1 MQDFNSI
8 LSAAQS
14 LTTGERLKLID
25 ALWESVPPEEEMPL
39 TDEWAREIGRRVSEI
54 DQGKA
59 KLIPWDE
66 IRSKALSRIKDA
78 SHD

>member
-25 ALWESVPPEEEMPL
+25 ALWESVPPGEEASL
-39 TDEWAREIGRRVSEI
+39 TDDWAREIGRRVTEI
-54 DQGKA
+54 DEGKA
-59 KLIPWDE
+59 RLTPWDE
-66 IRSKALSRIKDA
+66 VRAEALDRIKNA
-78 SHD
+78 SRD